1 MNRKLFRPSLQN
13 EKERV
18 GDRPAYSMIPPKKP
32 APPTQTN
39 AENFY
44 WVKQKQAATPLT
56 IVLADGEVL
65 RGAIEWY
72 DRDCI
77 KLTRV
82 GSPNLV
88 IFKHAIRCVCKEEN
102 TSSVPKYGD

>member
-1 MNRKLFRPSLQN
+1 LFRPGLLNRN
-13 EKERV
+13 ERA
-18 GDRPAYSMIPPKKP
+18 GDRPAYSLIPPRKP
-32 APPTQTN
+32 APPAQTN

-77 KLTRV
+77 KLKRA
-82 GSPNLV
+82 GSPNLL

-102 TSSVPKYGD
+102 TSLVPKCGD

>member
-1 MNRKLFRPSLQN
+1 MNRELFRPGLQN
-13 EKERV
+13 RNERAS
-18 GDRPAYSMIPPKKP
+18 DRPAYSLIPPKKP
-32 APPTQTN
+32 APPAQTN

-77 KLTRV
+77 KLARA
-82 GSPNLV
+82 GSPNLL

-102 TSSVPKYGD
+102 TSSTPKCED

>member
-1 MNRKLFRPSLQN
+1 MNRKLFRPALLN
-13 EKERV
+13 RNERV
-18 GDRPAYSMIPPKKP
+18 GDGPAYSMNPPRKP
-32 APPTQTN
+32 APPTQTS

-65 RGAIEWY
+65 RGTIEWY

-77 KLTRV
+77 KLTRL
-82 GSPNLV
+82 GSPNLL

-102 TSSVPKYGD
+102 TSTVAKCAD